1 MKSSLALRNGAA
13 TALVMTRG
21 GTRGL
26 SSIRNAGCLR
36 RSLTGCE
43 GYEIPSKSITASC
56 SRQWP
61 LRNRRNHTSTTSK
74 PWHTSPATP
83 PTVHPTKQVP
93 LPEQLRSI
101 MRLLPHSVVVCT
113 SNQPGDGP
121 RAMTMSSF
129 TSLTLTPTP
138 LVTFNIA
145 IPSRTLDA
153 IKASGEFN
161 VHVLSGDER
170 GASVAS
176 HFTKGNVGGHAFQ
189 GLDYTQ
195 NGDEAPVLKEEGVM
209 FALRCKLL
217 KDAPEEGL
225 VRVRDHVIVVGEV
238 VEMVKVEEAEDENFG
253 LVYADRRYRQVGGV
267 LEM

>member
-1 MKSSLALRNGAA
+1 
-13 TALVMTRG
+13 
-21 GTRGL
+21 
-26 SSIRNAGCLR
+26 
-36 RSLTGCE
+36 
-43 GYEIPSKSITASC
+43 
-56 SRQWP
+56 
-61 LRNRRNHTSTTSK
+61 
-74 PWHTSPATP
+74 
-83 PTVHPTKQVP
+83 
-93 LPEQLRSI
+93 